1 MPIRIAVAPLGIL
14 GIIYEEAMSGF
25 ATGAMFAGV
34 IILMIVIRVF
44 SDRFDRERIRDQ
56 VESHGGRV
64 LNISWNP
71 FGSGWPAT
79 RSARLYDVR
88 YHTHHGEI
96 VSATCA
102 TSWTSGVCWMRDK
115 PPGFGEIGESAG
127 VSTARRPSPE
137 DIAQSSATPAEA
149 IACLRCGARIP
160 ARTTHCPKCGW
171 SYQSG

>member
-1 MPIRIAVAPLGIL
+1 MRPFGLPV
-14 GIIYEEAMSGF
+14 IIYYHEVMSTF
-25 ATGAMFAGV
+25 ATAALFAAMIV
-34 IILMIVIRVF
+34 LVIVIRVF
-44 SDRFDRERIRDQ
+44 SDRFDRERIREQ
-56 VESHGGRV
+56 VESHGGKV

-79 RSARLYDVR
+79 RSARFYDVR
-88 YHTHHGEI
+88 YHTHQGKI
-96 VSATCA
+96 VNATCT

-115 PPGFGEIGESAG
+115 PPGFDGIGESARG
-127 VSTARRPSPE
+127 PMARGLSPE
-137 DIAQSSATPAEA
+137 DSAQSSETPAEA